1 MKHIG
6 IVTSD
11 QRVFKGFVSVDLN
24 DNPKNLKY
32 IQIDERLLFQG
43 VEFEMIYFIEHKL
56 PSKSTVNDIKDFID
70 NRKIPFK
77 FIY

>member
-11 QRVFKGFVSVDLN
+11 QIVFKGFISVDLN

-32 IQIDERLLFQG
+32 IQMDERLLFHG

-56 PSKSTVNDIKDFID
+56 PRKSTVNAIKYFID

-77 FIY
+77 VIY